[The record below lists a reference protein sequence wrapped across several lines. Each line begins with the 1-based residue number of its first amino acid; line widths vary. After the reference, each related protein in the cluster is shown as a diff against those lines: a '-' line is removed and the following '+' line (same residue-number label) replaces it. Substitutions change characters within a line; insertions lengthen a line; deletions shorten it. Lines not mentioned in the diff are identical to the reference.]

1 MDVVGFLFDYIFRDP
16 SIPIQ
21 FRRVYEGLQVPI
33 LKVALADPDFFTD
46 NRHVARQLLEGLA
59 DAAIGASN
67 DETYCTA
74 LERHATSMVHSICAE
89 FVLDLDVFAYACQT
103 LRVFTDDWQ
112 KQMSRAMKSQVD
124 AALAAETRDADRS
137 RVRVLV
143 RDKLAGLTIP
153 FDIRAFVGSVWADY
167 LTQLRQADGMHSD
180 GYAGAVKTLDD
191 MLWSIAA
198 KGRMAQ
204 KAALSKMIPTLVRNL
219 RAGGAKLQVADEKMQ
234 RFLNVLYDL
243 HMEAIKPDDV
253 RTVATGKAHGGAAS
267 PSVLGRKIAN
277 LHDFV
282 AELVVGTWFAFDRDA
297 ERCNVRLSWI
307 SPWRATYIFSS
318 RSGSEVM
325 VFAPDELAWE
335 MNAGRATLILEPVP
349 LFDRA
354 VSITLDYLAEQTAK
368 KLSGATRSA

>member
-46 NRHVARQLLEGLA
+46 NRHAARQLLEGLA
-59 DAAIGASN
+59 DAAIGANN
-67 DETYCTA
+67 DEAYCKA

-204 KAALSKMIPTLVRNL
+204 KAALSKMVPTLVRNL
-219 RAGGAKLQVADEKMQ
+219 RAGGEKLQVADE
-234 RFLNVLYDL
+234 
-243 HMEAIKPDDV
+243 
-253 RTVATGKAHGGAAS
+253 
-267 PSVLGRKIAN
+267 
-277 LHDFV
+277 
-282 AELVVGTWFAFDRDA
+282 
-297 ERCNVRLSWI
+297 RCNVS
-307 SPWRATYIFSS
+307 
-318 RSGSEVM
+318 
-325 VFAPDELAWE
+325 
-335 MNAGRATLILEPVP
+335 
-349 LFDRA
+349 
-354 VSITLDYLAEQTAK
+354 
-368 KLSGATRSA
+368 